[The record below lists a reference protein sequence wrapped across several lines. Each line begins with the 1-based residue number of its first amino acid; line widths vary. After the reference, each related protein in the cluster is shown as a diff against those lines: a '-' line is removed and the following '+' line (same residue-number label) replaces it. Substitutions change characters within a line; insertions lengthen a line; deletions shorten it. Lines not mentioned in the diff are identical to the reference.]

1 LIYPFFILPIVFA
14 VPLKPP
20 YPNPPPIISAP
31 VPASSYDFYPLSIP
45 APEAFRYLSSSSFN
59 AFKRF

>member
-1 LIYPFFILPIVFA
+1 